1 MTFLSIVERF
11 FSLKNLFLYWGQ
23 YFISPS
29 VAQQFGMARTPTF
42 LCLWFYVHYGLCSN
56 FIFTLLSV
64 ESSCRRLIC
73 SVQKLPSSRS
83 KLPLPVV
90 TAVISEAA
98 RLQREGSLVLSL
110 CSQAIFPM
118 LLFYY
123 FILFVVPVILPG
135 QRGKE
140 I

>member
-1 MTFLSIVERF
+1 MLFIAILS
-11 FSLKNLFLYWGQ
+11 
-23 YFISPS
+23 
-29 VAQQFGMARTPTF
+29 
-42 LCLWFYVHYGLCSN
+42 LCSFLWN
-56 FIFTLLSV
+56 PPAEV
-64 ESSCRRLIC
+64 LIG
-73 SVQKLPSSRS
+73 SAQKLPSSYS
-83 KLPLPVV
+83 KLSLPVV

-98 RLQREGSLVLSL
+98 QLQREVSLVLSL

>member
-1 MTFLSIVERF
+1 M
-11 FSLKNLFLYWGQ
+11 
-23 YFISPS
+23 
-29 VAQQFGMARTPTF
+29 
-42 LCLWFYVHYGLCSN
+42 
-56 FIFTLLSV
+56 
-64 ESSCRRLIC
+64 ESSCRKPYRPRTKITFFLF
-73 SVQKLPSSRS
+73 Q
-83 KLPLPVV
+83 LPLPVV

-98 RLQREGSLVLSL
+98 QLQREVGLVLSL